1 MRFIRILSF
10 LLLLSCLLS
19 SCHATQPTTDDSTST
34 PQTNESTT
42 EAITTEPIETVWLDA
57 LPDVDYFALSEEEL
71 WALVP
76 ENEELIQQIV
86 DIYRY
91 VAEHEQDALAQ
102 HWAQASPSPE
112 GCPGRAQVLSLA
124 EIDLLIP
131 YLLKVAKDG
140 IAHYYALTNAT
151 EAFDPAERNHAMTIA
166 RWTRYIALDLFC
178 EEATSHWNTI
188 RTEILESDRTAAEK
202 DLLLADA
209 KLRVFLT
216 AYREGN
222 AGVDHPLDA
231 LTGADHLVFSA
242 EELVALIPSDT
253 AIEEALVPLSE
264 SLIAHY
270 EQNGLFHLSAPPDE
284 VPYQADALAIDPNII
299 PHLLAYGHRSEVLSA
314 DMKAN
319 EDAYVAQGY
328 TPGAWQKELHRARV
342 LRDLA
347 CALMGVTLSE
357 RTDFLNDLTDKGID
371 VLITEDGAVAT
382 NHSVR
387 ILRLYCYTLK
397 TGS

>member
-1 MRFIRILSF
+1 MRFIHLLSF

-19 SCHATQPTTDDSTST
+19 SRLSTQPTTDDSTST

-42 EAITTEPIETVWLDA
+42 EAVTTEPVETVWLDA

-166 RWTRYIALDLFC
+166 RWTRYIALNLFC

-188 RTEILESDRTAAEK
+188 CTEILESDRTGAEK

-216 AYREGN
+216 A
-222 AGVDHPLDA
+222 
-231 LTGADHLVFSA
+231 FA
-242 EELVALIPSDT
+242 EKP
-253 AIEEALVPLSE
+253 
-264 SLIAHY
+264 
-270 EQNGLFHLSAPPDE
+270 
-284 VPYQADALAIDPNII
+284 
-299 PHLLAYGHRSEVLSA
+299 
-314 DMKAN
+314 M
-319 EDAYVAQGY
+319 
-328 TPGAWQKELHRARV
+328 
-342 LRDLA
+342 
-347 CALMGVTLSE
+347 
-357 RTDFLNDLTDKGID
+357 
-371 VLITEDGAVAT
+371 
-382 NHSVR
+382 
-387 ILRLYCYTLK
+387 